1 MSFHRGGVPP
11 PRRLKSPQAARP
23 NRPDESSAMTALHTT
38 VVIED
43 DLDIRLLVTA
53 VLESAG
59 YVVHAAATGLDG
71 IELVRRHDPIV
82 TTLDVSMPGI
92 DGFETAR
99 RIRNFSDTRILMVS
113 ARADEDEQRAG
124 REAGADDYLTK
135 PFRPRE
141 LRQRVAE
148 LAQSARG

>member
-1 MSFHRGGVPP
+1 MT
-11 PRRLKSPQAARP
+11 SP
-23 NRPDESSAMTALHTT
+23 HTT

-59 YVVHAAATGLDG
+59 YVVHAAAIGLDG
-71 IELVRRHDPIV
+71 IELVRRHDPVV

-99 RIRNFSDTRILMVS
+99 RIRAFSDTRILMVS
-113 ARADEDEQRAG
+113 ARADENEQRAG

-141 LRQRVAE
+141 LRQRVTD
-148 LAQSARG
+148 LAQSVRD

>member
-1 MSFHRGGVPP
+1 
-11 PRRLKSPQAARP
+11 
-23 NRPDESSAMTALHTT
+23 MTAPPTT

-53 VLESAG
+53 VLQGAG
-59 YVVHAAATGLDG
+59 YVVHAASTGLDG

-99 RIRNFSDTRILMVS
+99 RIRAFSGTRILMVS
-113 ARADEDEQRAG
+113 ARADEAEQRAG

-141 LRQRVAE
+141 LRQRVID

>member
-1 MSFHRGGVPP
+1 MPA
-11 PRRLKSPQAARP
+11 PR
-23 NRPDESSAMTALHTT
+23 TA

-43 DLDIRLLVTA
+43 DLDIRTLVCV
-53 VLESAG
+53 VLEGAG
-59 YVVHAAATGLDG
+59 FEVHAAATGLDG
-71 IELVRRHDPIV
+71 IELVRRHDPAV

-99 RIRNFSDTRILMVS
+99 RIRAFSSTRILMVS
-113 ARADEDEQRAG
+113 ARADEAEQRVG

-141 LRQRVAE
+141 LRQRVEDLVAPAE
-148 LAQSARG
+148 

>member
-1 MSFHRGGVPP
+1 
-11 PRRLKSPQAARP
+11 
-23 NRPDESSAMTALHTT
+23 MTAPPTT

-53 VLESAG
+53 VLEGAG

-99 RIRNFSDTRILMVS
+99 RIRVFSDTRILMVS
-113 ARADEDEQRAG
+113 ARADEAEQRAG

-141 LRQRVAE
+141 LRQRVID
-148 LAQSARG
+148 LARSARG

>member
-1 MSFHRGGVPP
+1 MPVSR
-11 PRRLKSPQAARP
+11 
-23 NRPDESSAMTALHTT
+23 TA

-43 DLDIRLLVTA
+43 DLDIRTLVSV
-53 VLESAG
+53 VLEGAG
-59 YVVHAAATGLDG
+59 FEVHAAPTGLDG
-71 IELVRRHDPIV
+71 IELVRRHDPVV

-99 RIRNFSDTRILMVS
+99 RIRVFSSTRILMVS
-113 ARADEDEQRAG
+113 ARADEAEQRAG

-141 LRQRVAE
+141 LRQRVEE
-148 LAQSARG
+148 LAALSD